1 MRSLSRAV
9 LLIVSPIAGL
19 PADRFG
25 FGQAHTV
32 AAAILAAAQPHP
44 GSRVTNNDDRARAGT
59 RKLSRPAVQR

>member
-32 AAAILAAAQPHP
+32 AAAILAAAPLILALSP
-44 GSRVTNNDDRARAGT
+44 FLRARVT
-59 RKLSRPAVQR
+59 

>member
-1 MRSLSRAV
+1 MRSLNRAV

-32 AAAILAAAQPHP
+32 ATSILATAPLILPLSPFRRA
-44 GSRVTNNDDRARAGT
+44 RVT
-59 RKLSRPAVQR
+59 